1 MSWLICFGLSIWL
14 VAGPS
19 CPAAADVSRV
29 DPLEVPRGPGPRPE
43 RSASLDAM
51 ERVGKAEAALRD
63 RGYTELPLLAW
74 ALLEKARDNGGAPDM
89 AARAL
94 LLAPKTPSVRFEA
107 AKALR
112 NPAEFGR
119 ALLALP
125 ESLPA
130 LLWLITLLSGAIGVG
145 LLVAAVAV
153 VLAGFGRV
161 LPLQGHQLGHLTGVQ
176 EPPGWPGILA
186 ALAVLALLP
195 RMGLGLFVVLGAAGL
210 LAALRLRVRE
220 GAYVASALLV
230 MGLLAG
236 PLLDQ
241 WARFVAFPGHDRG
254 LFAAWRVDQAQP
266 LPGDRERLERE
277 LARHPQD
284 AFLRL
289 ALATTWQREGEFAR
303 VEALLDRFPDGAP
316 RPLKARA
323 SNLRGMVHL
332 ARGHL
337 DPALRAFE
345 TARTNEESAPILYN
359 LSQTHGRAL
368 RLINQT
374 NYFKRARELDP
385 ELIRK
390 RTLAQSPSVHRY
402 LIHDPIPLSAYLK
415 HGLRQSPEARGVVR
429 ETRRWMLGART
440 PGWVWLALPAMG
452 LLGLIFRR
460 SSIGRCECCTRPIC
474 SYCAPGA
481 SRGAACVQCAGLA
494 PSAEQSDARLQ
505 KRRVRRGRRRER
517 RIELTLVGVGLLLPG
532 VAGFHKGRVPAAAV
546 RIFLAATGFA
556 FLILADRLPFAIP
569 VAIPAPFEVGGL
581 GVALP
586 LLCALMLLAPLYGWG
601 FLVSTRRL
609 AVAKRPA

>member
-1 MSWLICFGLSIWL
+1 MQ
-14 VAGPS
+14 
-19 CPAAADVSRV
+19 
-29 DPLEVPRGPGPRPE
+29 
-43 RSASLDAM
+43 
-51 ERVGKAEAALRD
+51 RVGKAEAALRE

-74 ALLEKARDNGGAPDM
+74 ALLEKAGDNGGAPDM
-89 AARAL
+89 VARAL

-107 AKALR
+107 AKTLH
-112 NPAEFGR
+112 NPVEFVR

-130 LLWLITLLSGAIGVG
+130 LLWLITLLGAAIGLG

-153 VLAGFGRV
+153 VLAASGRV
-161 LPLQGHQLGHLTGVQ
+161 LPLQGHQLGHLTGFQ
-176 EPPGWPGILA
+176 DPPVWPGVLA

-220 GAYVASALLV
+220 GAYVASALLI

-241 WARFVAFPGHDRG
+241 WARFVAFPGQHRG

-266 LPGDRERLERE
+266 MPGDRERLERE

-284 AFLRL
+284 AFLHL
-289 ALATTWQREGEFAR
+289 ALAMAWQREGEFAR
-303 VEALLDRFPDGAP
+303 VEALLDRFPEAAP
-316 RPLKARA
+316 APLKARA

-345 TARTNEESAPILYN
+345 TAQSIEESAPILYN
-359 LSQTHGRAL
+359 LSQAHGRAL

-385 ELIRK
+385 ELIHE
-390 RTLAQSPSVHRY
+390 RTLAQSDSVHRY
-402 LIHDPIPLSAYLK
+402 LIHDPIPFSAYLK
-415 HGLRQSPEARGVVR
+415 HGLRQSPEAQGVVR
-429 ETRRWMLGART
+429 EARRWMLGSRT
-440 PGWVWLALPAMG
+440 PDWAWLALPAMG

-481 SRGAACVQCAGLA
+481 SRGAACVHCAGLA
-494 PSAEQSDARLQ
+494 PSAGQSDARLQ
-505 KRRVRRGRRRER
+505 KRRVRRGRNRER
-517 RIELTLVGVGLLLPG
+517 RIELTLAGAGLLIPG
-532 VAGFHKGRVPAAAV
+532 VAGLREGRLQAGAV

-556 FLILADRLPFAIP
+556 FLILADRMPFAIP
-569 VAIPAPFEVGGL
+569 AAIPAPFEVGGL

-586 LLCALMLLAPLYGWG
+586 LLCALMLLAPLYVWG
-601 FLVSTRRL
+601 FLVLTRRL
-609 AVAKRPA
+609 AVAKKPA